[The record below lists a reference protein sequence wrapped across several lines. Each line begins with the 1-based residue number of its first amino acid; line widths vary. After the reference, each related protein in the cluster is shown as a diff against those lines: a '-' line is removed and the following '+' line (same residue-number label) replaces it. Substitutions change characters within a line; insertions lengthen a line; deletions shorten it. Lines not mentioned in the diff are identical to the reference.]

1 MSNSSADVIR
11 HLFVPGLLGPVPGLE
26 RSQLKRLPR
35 LETLLARADR
45 LEEPVGFI
53 PSLFALFGVAA
64 PPDGDLPTASICFL
78 AETGE
83 QPPAYLLQADALQLH
98 PDRDHLLAFDLV
110 DAPLDADELVE
121 LVDGFNAHFGDDGLR
136 LIGSP
141 GGRLYLHSEQPP
153 RVRTEP
159 LQRLIGRNIDGFLPV
174 GEAQRQ
180 WRGLLNETQ
189 MLCHGLELNQRRERE
204 GRPSLG
210 GLWFSGGGVLPSV
223 GEGPVGRLVGDCLV
237 SQGLLSLRPGTDAG
251 ELRVDHALDMALMR
265 NDPVAWLQAASV
277 IEGQLE
283 QLLTDGAELQLH
295 PGDGVVYRWHARSA
309 RRFWRRKRPLF
320 DYLATA
326 AR

>member
-1 MSNSSADVIR
+1 MSNSSADVTR
-11 HLFVPGLLGPVPGLE
+11 HLFLPGLLGPVPGLE

-45 LEEPVGFI
+45 LEEPVGFA

-64 PPDGDLPTASICFL
+64 LPDGDLPTASISYL

-83 QPPAYLLQADALQLH
+83 RPPGYLLQADPLQLH

-141 GGRLYLHSEQPP
+141 SGRLYLHSEQPP

-159 LQRLIGRNIDGFLPV
+159 LQRVIGRNIDGFLPA

-189 MLCHGLELNQRRERE
+189 MLCHGLALNQRRERE
-204 GRPSLG
+204 GRPPLG
-210 GLWFSGGGVLPSV
+210 GLWFSGGGALPSV
-223 GEGPVGRLVGDCLV
+223 GEGPVGRLMGDCLL

-251 ELRVDHALDMALMR
+251 ELRVDHALDVALMH
-265 NDPVAWLQAASV
+265 NDAVAWLQAVSV

-283 QLLTDGAELQLH
+283 ALLTDGAELQLH
-295 PGDGVVYRWHARSA
+295 PGHGLVYRWHARSA
-309 RRFWRRKRPLF
+309 RRFWRPKRPLF
-320 DYLATA
+320 GYLGAA